1 MSAVALVVNPPVPAG
16 GQVTLP
22 GVAKPL
28 RLSHSRKQT
37 MLTCGR
43 KYRYVYV
50 DRLEAD
56 AASYSLPFGGASHT
70 ALAQYVTA
78 HALGAYIDPAEAFVR
93 AWNEQTKRPIAYS
106 SIWSEEGC
114 RKTGVSLMEQFRDK
128 WTELGWKAVLDKDG
142 LPIVEREL
150 HVLLPGG
157 VVWIAIIDAVVE
169 TPDGRILVLD
179 FKTPGD
185 ASMPTFASISDQ
197 LLGYQ
202 VAVNAN
208 RETLGLTR
216 DIDGLV
222 FFELIKRPIPKTKSG
237 TGPHIVV
244 SEPAPPRSRQDV
256 EEWIRECQ
264 FVARDIRDQRFA
276 RRPMDSY
283 NTPCELCDFMS
294 HCHSGISHG
303 LKPRTFS

>member
-1 MSAVALVVNPPVPAG
+1 MTAVALVVNDPLPAG

-22 GVAKPL
+22 GVARPI

-50 DRLEAD
+50 DRLESD
-56 AASYSLPFGGASHT
+56 ATSYSLPFGGAAHT

-78 HALGAYIDPAEAFVR
+78 QAFGAYVDPVENFVR
-93 AWNEQTKRPIAYS
+93 AWTEETKRPISYS

-114 RKTGVSLMEQFRDK
+114 RKTGVKLMEQFRDK

-142 LPIVEREL
+142 IPIVEREL

-157 VVWIAIIDAVVE
+157 VVYIAIIDAIVE
-169 TPDGRILVLD
+169 TPDGRILVMD

-185 ASMPTFASISDQ
+185 ASMPTFAAICDQ

-208 RETLGLTR
+208 REALGLSR
-216 DIDGLV
+216 DVDGLV
-222 FFELIKRPIPKTKSG
+222 FFELVKRPIPKTKTG

-244 SEPAPPRSRQDV
+244 SEPAPPRSRQDID
-256 EEWIRECQ
+256 EWIRECQ

-283 NTPCELCDFMS
+283 NTPCDLCDFQVL
-294 HCHSGISHG
+294 CHTGVRHG
-303 LKPRTFS
+303 LQPRTFS